1 MSDPK
6 SPVSR
11 IYRTH
16 DKLTGDVTFCR
27 ARNPAQAINY
37 VTRDRFSISVATT
50 DDVLGVPRDEVLDA
64 TKAGV
69 HPDQAPPP
77 AAGE

>member
-1 MSDPK
+1 MSELNK
-6 SPVSR
+6 PVSR

-37 VTRDRFSISVATT
+37 VTRDRFCIDVASQ
-50 DDVLGVPRDEVLDA
+50 DDLLGVPRNEVLDA
-64 TKAGV
+64 TIPGV
-69 HPDQAPPP
+69 HPDQAPLPLP
-77 AAGE
+77 SK